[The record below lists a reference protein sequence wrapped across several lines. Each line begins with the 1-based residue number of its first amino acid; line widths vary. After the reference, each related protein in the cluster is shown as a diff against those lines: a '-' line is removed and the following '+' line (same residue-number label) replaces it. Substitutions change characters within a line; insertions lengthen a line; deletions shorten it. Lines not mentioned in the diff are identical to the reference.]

1 MAGDEP
7 SGLRTAG
14 DAASQQSASR
24 APGDTAMK
32 CSPPVDWIEVH
43 LVGEDGQGVA
53 DEPYLLVLD
62 DGSERR
68 GKTDAKGVVRL
79 EGVPKGAGRLMFP
92 NLDKRAWE
100 PL

>member
-1 MAGDEP
+1 MAGEEP

-14 DAASQQSASR
+14 EAASQQSASQD
-24 APGDTAMK
+24 PGDTAVK

-43 LVGEDGQGVA
+43 LAGEDGQGVP
-53 DEPYLLVLD
+53 DEPYVLILA

-68 GKTDAKGVVRL
+68 GKTDARGVARL
-79 EGVPKGAGRLMFP
+79 EGLPKGAGRLMFP